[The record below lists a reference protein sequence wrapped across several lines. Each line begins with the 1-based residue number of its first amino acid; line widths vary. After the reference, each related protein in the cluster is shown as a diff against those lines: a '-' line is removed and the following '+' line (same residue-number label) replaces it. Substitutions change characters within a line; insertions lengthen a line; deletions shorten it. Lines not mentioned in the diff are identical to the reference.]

1 MTANFF
7 GLRPANRRIIWE
19 GMYDDY
25 DRCYECSAYGDD
37 YYIDDDGELVCYCP
51 ECQRLFDDEWYDD
64 EWD

>member
-1 MTANFF
+1 M
-7 GLRPANRRIIWE
+7 PAYLYDNNMVVMN
-19 GMYDDY
+19 MYDDY
-25 DRCYECSAYGDD
+25 DRCYECSAYRDD